1 MALTA
6 ADKVE
11 IHELVA
17 RYNRAIDSGHA
28 EDWAATFTADG
39 EFEGVVGHY
48 KGTAELVAFAED
60 YNSNPKYAEFRA
72 GQHWVNNLI
81 IDGDENEATLFCHQ
95 LMIRPGAGAA
105 EINLMGWYDDRL
117 RKENGAWRFTKRKVN
132 PVMTSDQWVAPK

>member
-6 ADKVE
+6 ADKIE

-17 RYNRAIDSGHA
+17 RYNRAIDTGQA
-28 EDWAATFTADG
+28 EDWAATFIADG

-48 KGTAELVAFAED
+48 KGTAELVAFVRE
-60 YNSNPKYAEFRA
+60 YSSNPKYAEFRV

-117 RKENGAWRFTKRKVN
+117 RKENGAWRFVKRKVN